1 MTKNIGLLLL
11 GIWLIIYGLA
21 YFLKVDGVGIVLAVL
36 AIVAGIFILIGR

>member
-21 YFLKVDGVGIVLAVL
+21 YFLKVDGAGVVLAVL